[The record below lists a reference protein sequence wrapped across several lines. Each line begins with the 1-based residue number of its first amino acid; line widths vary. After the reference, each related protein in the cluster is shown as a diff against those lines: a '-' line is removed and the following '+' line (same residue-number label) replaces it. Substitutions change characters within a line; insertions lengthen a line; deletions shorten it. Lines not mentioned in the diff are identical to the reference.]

1 MTPLRTGGG
10 RAIVVGREVAAGGEG
25 RVYEIAGAPAEVV
38 KLYHSTPSPG
48 TVAKLRAL
56 VGMRTN
62 DLASAAAWPTDVVVE
77 PGGACRGFVMPRI
90 AARCVIDRLSHP
102 GERRQHFAEA
112 DYLFV
117 TTVAV
122 NLMTA
127 AARLHRN
134 GVVIG
139 DVNES
144 NAMVYPNATVAFID
158 VDSFQV
164 SAGGVIH
171 RCSVAKDLFI
181 PPELVGSNFATTNR
195 VPSHDCFGLAV
206 LVFQLLMH
214 GRHPFHGRAL
224 DGIDRSTTDAIR
236 AGAYAYSPLAR
247 VRIQAP
253 PGSMD
258 VATLGAL
265 APLFERA
272 FLTDRRPT
280 AEEWVNAL
288 GQFKTGLK
296 PCKSNERHAIF
307 PGSGSCT
314 ICVLPRDPLPA
325 PLAGPG
331 GSSPDG
337 GSVRQLLA
345 EIGRLSVP
353 LSSPPSI
360 AEPPVTAAERE
371 CPTLPGESAPLAV
384 ATAASSGFPVVSLF
398 IGISLGIA
406 AILLS
411 SLPRPGGAVWLVG
424 GIAVMTLLG
433 AFAQLQSWFKAR
445 GSLELAPV
453 YEARRRAYASELASL
468 DAAERAATA
477 AWAGRASLVARVQR
491 LKAAAAELAATDQRV
506 ATGIS
511 AKAAHQF
518 RERWLHDQLD
528 AFMISGASISG
539 IGIERTRVLA
549 SHGIETAADVNVRDV
564 RSVPGFGPSLTDALM
579 AWRNKCSQIVGKRA
593 LPAMPNSFI
602 QLLLHEHS
610 LQLSKSAIGMAEE
623 YRSVTALIREQDLRG
638 SQYAS
643 AVATA
648 RAAYRQARQKALAI
662 VAPVNP

>member
-1 MTPLRTGGG
+1 M
-10 RAIVVGREVAAGGEG
+10 
-25 RVYEIAGAPAEVV
+25 YEIAGAPAEVV
-38 KLYHSTPSPG
+38 KLYHSTPSPA

-77 PGGACRGFVMPRI
+77 PGGGCRGFVMPRI

-122 NLMTA
+122 NLMAA

-181 PPELVGSNFATTNR
+181 PPELIGSNFNKTDRA
-195 VPSHDCFGLAV
+195 PSHDCFGLAV

-280 AEEWVNAL
+280 AEEWVNTL

-296 PCKSNERHAIF
+296 PCKSNKRHAIF

-325 PLAGPG
+325 PLTTPG
-331 GSSPDG
+331 GASPDV

-345 EIGRLSVP
+345 EVGRLSVP

-360 AEPPVTAAERE
+360 TVPPITAAERE
-371 CPTLPGESAPLAV
+371 CPTLPGEPSPSTVARASPSRFPAGSMFIGLSLAV
-384 ATAASSGFPVVSLF
+384 C
-398 IGISLGIA
+398 
-406 AILLS
+406 AILLGS
-411 SLPRPGGAVWLVG
+411 SPRLRGAVCIVG
-424 GIAVMTLLG
+424 GIAVLVLLG
-433 AFAQLQSWFKAR
+433 AFSQLSAWFKTLGSNTWDPLYRAR
-445 GSLELAPV
+445 QA
-453 YEARRRAYASELASL
+453 AYASELALL

-477 AWAGRASLVARVQR
+477 SWAGRASLVARVQR
-491 LKAAAAELAATDQRV
+491 LKLKAAELVAMDQRA
-506 ATGIS
+506 ATGIP
-511 AKAAHQF
+511 ARAAQQF
-518 RERWLHDQLD
+518 RDRWIQDQLD
-528 AFMISGASISG
+528 TFMISRASIGG

-549 SHGIETAADVNVRDV
+549 SHGIETAADVNERDV
-564 RSVPGFGPSLTDALM
+564 RTVPGFGPALTDVLI
-579 AWRNKCSQIVGKRA
+579 AWRNDCAQMVGKRA
-593 LPAMPNSFI
+593 LPAMPTTYV
-602 QLLLHEHS
+602 QLLLREHGA
-610 LQLSKSAIGMAEE
+610 QLAKSAVGMAEE
-623 YRSVTALIREQDLRG
+623 FRSVSALIREQDLHG
-638 SQYAS
+638 SQSAN

-648 RAAYRQARQKALAI
+648 RSAYRQAREKALAI